1 METAENEPQ
10 SLAPNTRRLGVFSGR
25 YTRRINAGWGPDGR
39 RKEGKFARKLESE
52 LLREC
57 GSLQPTFVQKLLIR
71 RVVQIQLQLLA
82 LDEKLAEGNFTD
94 WDRRLIGA

>member
-1 METAENEPQ
+1 
-10 SLAPNTRRLGVFSGR
+10 
-25 YTRRINAGWGPDGR
+25 
-39 RKEGKFARKLESE
+39 
-52 LLREC
+52 
-57 GSLQPTFVQKLLIR
+57 VQKLLIR